1 MLLTFKDLYNMMT
14 NEKKGKT
21 FAGKLIRSVL
31 GAADT
36 VLTGG
41 KLRTVL
47 NVITGSDELTNEQK
61 DQALEEVQL
70 YLSETQ
76 DARANETARDVSQYS
91 SFLSKNIHEMI
102 AIIVIGGWMVT
113 WFVKVEIPQIQ
124 ITGAVMLILGY
135 LYGKSQPEKS

>member
-1 MLLTFKDLYNMMT
+1 MIKS
-14 NEKKGKT
+14 
-21 FAGKLIRSVL
+21 IL
-31 GAADT
+31 GTADT
-36 VLTGG
+36 ILTGG
-41 KLRTVL
+41 NLRTVL
-47 NVITGSDELTNEQK
+47 NAITGSDELTEEQK
-61 DQALEEVQL
+61 DHALEEVQL

-76 DARANETARDVSQYS
+76 DARRNETARDISQYS

-135 LYGKSQPEKS
+135 LYGKSKPEA